1 MPPINEPSSTNL
13 KRSRVDKEKA
23 EALEFARKMV
33 TALRTKLLDMEGI
46 ASLNT
51 DGMQIEYDDITK
63 KLAYWEKQ
71 VKRLCCN
78 TFETQIDLSNRL

>member
-1 MPPINEPSSTNL
+1 
-13 KRSRVDKEKA
+13 VDKEKA

-33 TALRTKLLDMEGI
+33 TSLRNKLLEMEGI

-51 DGMQIEYDDITK
+51 DGMQIEYDNLTK

-71 VKRLCCN
+71 VTRLCCN
-78 TFETQIDLSNRL
+78 TFETQVDLSNRL